1 MRRVVLLLAVFAST
15 SLAAAAAALPVTD
28 PSKLGGDVTALAGAV
43 LFIVQFLKRQLE
55 RKGMKLPWWSTLL
68 MSVLVGQVL
77 AALLFYS
84 GYGAR
89 FGSSAP
95 PMTWITFGLVSS
107 AIAAGFKDFASTLT
121 ERGRSTVVVNQ
132 PQVPQPQPPAALPPS
147 ALPADLAPL
156 DPSALPG
163 FRPLLAGD
171 TVEDVLRSTGEWPA
185 VPDLDDA
192 PLASERL
199 DYRTP

>member
-1 MRRVVLLLAVFAST
+1 MKRVVLLLAALAST
-15 SLAAAAAALPVTD
+15 SLAAAAALPVTD
-28 PSKLGGDVTALAGAV
+28 PGKLGGDVTALAGAV

-68 MSVLVGQVL
+68 LSVLVGQVL

-95 PMTWITFGLVSS
+95 PMTWITFGLVASG
-107 AIAAGFKDFASTLT
+107 IAAGFNDFAATLA
-121 ERGRSTVVVNQ
+121 ERNRSTVVVNQ
-132 PQVPQPQPPAALPPS
+132 PQAQQPQPPAALPPS

-156 DPSALPG
+156 DPSTLPG
-163 FRPLLAGD
+163 FRPLLASE
-171 TVEDVLRSTGEWPA
+171 TVEDVLRSTGEWSA
-185 VPDLDDA
+185 VAGLDDA
-192 PLASERL
+192 PLASERP

>member
-1 MRRVVLLLAVFAST
+1 MRGVVLLLATLAST
-15 SLAAAAAALPVTD
+15 SLAAAALPVTD

-68 MSVLVGQVL
+68 LSVLVGQVL

-95 PMTWITFGLVSS
+95 PMTWITFGLVAS
-107 AIAAGFKDFASTLT
+107 AIAAGFKDFASALT
-121 ERGRSTVVVNQ
+121 ERSRGAVVANQ
-132 PQVPQPQPPAALPPS
+132 PQVPQPQLPAALPPS

-156 DPSALPG
+156 DPSTLPG
-163 FRPLLAGD
+163 FRPLPAED
-171 TVEDVLRSTGEWPA
+171 TVEDVLRSTGEWPV

-192 PLASERL
+192 PLASER
-199 DYRTP
+199 R

>member
-1 MRRVVLLLAVFAST
+1 MRGVVLLLAALAST
-15 SLAAAAAALPVTD
+15 SLAAAAALPVTD
-28 PSKLGGDVTALAGAV
+28 PSKLGGDVTIMAGAV

-68 MSVLVGQVL
+68 LSAVVGQVL
-77 AALLFYS
+77 AALLFYN

-121 ERGRSTVVVNQ
+121 ERGRSAVVVNQ

-192 PLASERL
+192 PLASEHP

>member
-1 MRRVVLLLAVFAST
+1 MRRVVLLLAVFAWT
-15 SLAAAAAALPVTD
+15 SLAAAAALPVTD

-43 LFIVQFLKRQLE
+43 LFVVQFLKRQLE

-68 MSVLVGQVL
+68 LSVLVGQVL

-95 PMTWITFGLVSS
+95 PMTWITFGLVAS
-107 AIAAGFKDFASTLT
+107 AIAAGFKDFASALT
-121 ERGRSTVVVNQ
+121 ERNRGAVVVNQ
-132 PQVPQPQPPAALPPS
+132 PQVQQPQPPAALPPS

-156 DPSALPG
+156 DPSTLPG

-171 TVEDVLRSTGEWPA
+171 TVEDMLRSTGEWPV

-192 PLASERL
+192 PLASER
-199 DYRTP
+199 R